1 MTDIE
6 KNIKDI
12 IEEVS
17 DSKYVGKL
25 AVNKEDI
32 PNDKPLWMLLLYLD
46 LEQSPMVW
54 AYQGSEEDFLEYVRS
69 EVRSRKL
76 HAVHFWKGVQNLPD
90 LENIC
95 NSDE

>member
-46 LEQSPMVW
+46 LEQSPMV
-54 AYQGSEEDFLEYVRS
+54 
-69 EVRSRKL
+69 
-76 HAVHFWKGVQNLPD
+76 
-90 LENIC
+90 
-95 NSDE
+95 